1 MCLVDYWVEIEL
13 EMPDRRKLDQGQGG
27 EFKKLCN
34 PTKISTTDSL
44 TD

>member
-13 EMPDRRKLDQGQGG
+13 EMPGRRKLDQGQGG

-34 PTKISTTDSL
+34 SQKSPQQIP
-44 TD
+44 